1 MEYKDKVSVVLPIYN
16 VEKYLKKSVQ
26 SVQNQTYRN
35 LEIILVDDGSKD
47 SSGRICD
54 ELSKE
59 DSRIQVVHKNNGGL
73 ASARNSGYEVA
84 TGEYVMYIDS
94 DDCVKEDTVKKCV
107 DAIERDK
114 SDVVIFGYEKVSED
128 GNILEVCSWDNK
140 IYSHNEMTEHLYRA
154 ICEMSFGY
162 AWNKL
167 YRKSILDKSGVLGDA
182 KVIDR
187 EDLIYNMELL
197 KYWNKITYIDY
208 VGYEYLQRSTSLLHN
223 SNLARLNG
231 VEYFVERVHDI
242 DVGEAQGKVFNMV
255 VLHYLADAI
264 IKNII
269 WNAELNAKE
278 KKQLIFM
285 KIAKISA

>member
-1 MEYKDKVSVVLPIYN
+1 
-16 VEKYLKKSVQ
+16 
-26 SVQNQTYRN
+26 
-35 LEIILVDDGSKD
+35 
-47 SSGRICD
+47 
-54 ELSKE
+54 
-59 DSRIQVVHKNNGGL
+59 
-73 ASARNSGYEVA
+73 
-84 TGEYVMYIDS
+84 
-94 DDCVKEDTVKKCV
+94 
-107 DAIERDK
+107 
-114 SDVVIFGYEKVSED
+114 
-128 GNILEVCSWDNK
+128 
-140 IYSHNEMTEHLYRA
+140 MTEHLYRA

-264 IKNII
+264 IKKYYMERRVKCKREETINKR
-269 WNAELNAKE
+269 NYR
-278 KKQLIFM
+278 
-285 KIAKISA
+285 